1 MRDGERGIN
10 VGVAMLKIMFLC
22 TGNSCRSQMAEG
34 FAKHLGKDLIEV
46 NSAGLIAA
54 GVHPRA
60 VAVMQEAGID
70 ISRQRSKEIDQDLL
84 NTMDIVITL
93 CDNAAEAC
101 PWTPPD
107 IKRLHW
113 PVNDPVGTVG
123 TEEQIMKQ
131 FRRARDEIRGKIE
144 QFVAEIKVKGK

>member
-1 MRDGERGIN
+1 
-10 VGVAMLKIMFLC
+10 MLKVMFLC

-34 FAKHLGKDLIEV
+34 FAKHLGKDLLEV
-46 NSAGLIAA
+46 HSAGLMAA

-60 VAVMQEAGID
+60 IAVMQEAGID

-113 PVNDPVGTVG
+113 PVNDPVGTIG
-123 TEEQIMKQ
+123 TEDYIMNK
-131 FRRARDEIRGKIE
+131 FRRARDEIHGKIE
-144 QFVAEIKVKGK
+144 QFVAEIKGSAS